1 MRNIE
6 KSPTGIELDAIEGTI
21 TPVTPSPPPSAA
33 PTVDAAYE
41 KPTEIRIEAGT
52 EKKSGKG
59 RRVGIIITVSVT
71 LLAAISFFLWN
82 LRSTRSPST
91 TDQRP
96 VDQSNLTA
104 NIGPIIT
111 NAGET
116 GNIISITLEIICRNS
131 ESKRKVSQMTS
142 LIKNTVVLAMSSQRA
157 VKMADLKDYPLLE
170 SYLVNEIKDILQG
183 TSIEEVR
190 VFFLDSMTQ

>member
-21 TPVTPSPPPSAA
+21 TPVTPSPPPPAA
-33 PTVDAAYE
+33 PTVEAAYE

-59 RRVGIIITVSVT
+59 RRVGIIITVSVAI
-71 LLAAISFFLWN
+71 LAAISFFLWN
-82 LRSTRSPST
+82 LRGTRSPST

-96 VDQSNLTA
+96 VDRSNLTA
-104 NIGPIIT
+104 SIGPIIT

-116 GNIISITLEIICRNS
+116 GNIISITLEINCKNS
-131 ESKRKVSQMTS
+131 ESKEKVAQMTS

-170 SYLVNEIKDILQG
+170 AYLVNEIKDILQG
-183 TSIEEVR
+183 TSIEQVR